1 MRRLFLV
8 ALALALMP
16 ACGGDEAAGEEGA
29 EPGGGGTVVDV
40 VLSDFAI
47 EPSSLALDPG
57 TYTFHVVNEG
67 ATSHALEVEGPTGEV
82 ETEEL
87 GPGESADLTVD
98 LEDGEYEIYCPV
110 GDHRDRG
117 MERTI
122 AVGGGGGGTTTD
134 ETTTEDEDED
144 EESDY
149 RY

>member
-1 MRRLFLV
+1 MRRLLLV
-8 ALALALMP
+8 ALALSFMP
-16 ACGGDEAAGEEGA
+16 ACGGEEAAEEEGA
-29 EPGGGGTVVDV
+29 EPAGAGTVVDV

-47 EPSSLALDPG
+47 EPSSLTLDPG

-67 ATSHALEVEGPTGEV
+67 ATAHALEVEGPTGEV

-87 GPGESADLTVD
+87 GPGESADLAVD
-98 LEDGEYEIYCPV
+98 LEDGEYELYCPV

-117 MERTI
+117 MQGAI

-134 ETTTEDEDED
+134 ETTTEDED
-144 EESDY
+144 SDY